1 MCRRVQTTHRTKCVG
16 TVSAHVFLISC
27 YFISLLSSLSLL
39 CIPYIIK
46 LHWIIYYY
54 CRIFRICVLAFNMIR
69 GNFRV
74 YSSVVQ
80 IFISVGSTLLL
91 LDPGLDAFATG
102 YRDRPTAV
110 HDQKA
115 WFAHYWWTISVQSV
129 VLQRAEIESCRG

>member
-1 MCRRVQTTHRTKCVG
+1 MRGYSLCSRLSDLLLFYFLVILAIIALYTIHNQTALDH
-16 TVSAHVFLISC
+16 LL
-27 YFISLLSSLSLL
+27 LLSHLPHLRPRL
-39 CIPYIIK
+39 Q
-46 LHWIIYYY
+46 HDW
-54 CRIFRICVLAFNMIR
+54 

-74 YSSVVQ
+74 QNSVVQ
-80 IFISVGSTLLL
+80 IFISTLLL